1 MCRPNGPRRAFFL
14 TINHLDMKRPVILTL
29 LLSLAILMPSLAQK
43 DHSQQ
48 AEKRYGMYA
57 IAFYNQENLFDT
69 IDDPLIHDEDFLP
82 GSSYGWNGMKYR
94 RKVRNMSTTLASIG
108 VDKGLKY
115 GAAVIGLAEVENRN
129 VVVDLTK
136 SDALRERGYR
146 VLHFDSPDARG
157 IDCAMLYN
165 PRYFQLEDSLY
176 VYYIYPEPG
185 SNDWLGFRQD
195 PVTHEITPRPLFGDV
210 SHKTRG
216 FLVGIGTM
224 ADEKMAIIVNH
235 WPSRGVESWAREQA
249 AAQVKRLTEALQL
262 RYPGIKVVIMGDLN
276 DDPDSPS
283 MAKALGCKYATK
295 DVKSSADIFNPW
307 KYMLRKVGQGTLLYD
322 GKWNLFDQIV
332 ITGNMVD
339 HKTPLR
345 KAKPKMSD
353 LDVSGGLTFY
363 FGEVII
369 RDYLITP
376 SGRYKG
382 SPLRTTSSGVW
393 NDGYSDHFPTCIY
406 LVKEIK

>member
-1 MCRPNGPRRAFFL
+1 
-14 TINHLDMKRPVILTL
+14 
-29 LLSLAILMPSLAQK
+29 
-43 DHSQQ
+43 
-48 AEKRYGMYA
+48 
-57 IAFYNQENLFDT
+57 
-69 IDDPLIHDEDFLP
+69 
-82 GSSYGWNGMKYR
+82 
-94 RKVRNMSTTLASIG
+94 
-108 VDKGLKY
+108 
-115 GAAVIGLAEVENRN
+115 
-129 VVVDLTK
+129 
-136 SDALRERGYR
+136 
-146 VLHFDSPDARG
+146 
-157 IDCAMLYN
+157 
-165 PRYFQLEDSLY
+165 
-176 VYYIYPEPG
+176 
-185 SNDWLGFRQD
+185 
-195 PVTHEITPRPLFGDV
+195 
-210 SHKTRG
+210 
-216 FLVGIGTM
+216 M

>member
-14 TINHLDMKRPVILTL
+14 TINYLDMKRPVILTL

-185 SNDWLGFRQD
+185 SNDWLGFKEIV
-195 PVTHEITPRPLFGDV
+195 VTMTGKRRVEGVLGMKGDF
-210 SHKTRG
+210 KDFDEAMTN
-216 FLVGIGTM
+216 LVALKETLSQKYGI
-224 ADEKMAIIVNH
+224 
-235 WPSRGVESWAREQA
+235 SF
-249 AAQVKRLTEALQL
+249 
-262 RYPGIKVVIMGDLN
+262 MGDMEPRTMGNLRSLSVTGMGAGDETVSLN
-276 DDPDSPS
+276 
-283 MAKALGCKYATK
+283 ATL
-295 DVKSSADIFNPW
+295 W
-307 KYMLRKVGQGTLLYD
+307 RKEGED
-322 GKWNLFDQIV
+322 
-332 ITGNMVD
+332 
-339 HKTPLR
+339 
-345 KAKPKMSD
+345 KPKSRRCS
-353 LDVSGGLTFY
+353 V
-363 FGEVII
+363 
-369 RDYLITP
+369 
-376 SGRYKG
+376 
-382 SPLRTTSSGVW
+382 
-393 NDGYSDHFPTCIY
+393 
-406 LVKEIK
+406 